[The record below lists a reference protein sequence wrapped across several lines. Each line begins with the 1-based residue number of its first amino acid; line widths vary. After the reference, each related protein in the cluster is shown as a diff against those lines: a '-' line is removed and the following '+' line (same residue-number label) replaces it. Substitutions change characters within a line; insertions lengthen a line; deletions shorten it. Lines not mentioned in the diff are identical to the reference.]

1 MITVGVGSDIFMDEL
16 QQIATSPRK
25 VFRSDFAG
33 LSDLIGQLRDLIC
46 QGTLSNLRSLL
57 ALERCFV
64 VISHSECM
72 RLVSSIDIHENVR
85 GPSSN
90 LRN

>member
-46 QGTLSNLRSLL
+46 QGTYLIVESDIMHVNVVLYAIQYTKVRIYNRLQNLS
-57 ALERCFV
+57 
-64 VISHSECM
+64 
-72 RLVSSIDIHENVR
+72 
-85 GPSSN
+85 
-90 LRN
+90 

>member
-1 MITVGVGSDIFMDEL
+1 MITVGIGSDIFMDEL

-46 QGTLSNLRSLL
+46 QGTYEFTL
-57 ALERCFV
+57 FV
-64 VISHSECM
+64 EDSIWLGLISI
-72 RLVSSIDIHENVR
+72 RASII
-85 GPSSN
+85 
-90 LRN
+90 

>member
-33 LSDLIGQLRDLIC
+33 LSGLIGQLRDLIC
-46 QGTLSNLRSLL
+46 QGIVSKEYSKHWNSCLFHRKING
-57 ALERCFV
+57 
-64 VISHSECM
+64 VISILSQSYKTSRFYCHTY
-72 RLVSSIDIHENVR
+72 L
-85 GPSSN
+85 
-90 LRN
+90 